1 MNAGVQAGLAEDAIR
16 IDVRRRRFPQRESST
31 GVRRAERRR
40 QQRVKVAPRAVAQQP
55 RRGSGPRGVRG
66 PAVSGPAIRGGGN
79 PTRSGAAQ
87 ISSQPVVLTDR
98 GIALAMALIVAL
110 VVAALFCITTT
121 ALRVTA
127 EPGSSAPVVAAR

>member
-66 PAVSGPAIRGGGN
+66 PAVSGPAIRGGGG
-79 PTRSGAAQ
+79 TARAGSVGVAA
-87 ISSQPVVLTDR
+87 QPVVLTDR
-98 GIALAMALIVAL
+98 GLALAMVLIVSL
-110 VVAALFCITTT
+110 VIAALFCITTT
-121 ALRVTA
+121 ALRVTG
-127 EPGSSAPVVAAR
+127 EPGSPAPVVATR